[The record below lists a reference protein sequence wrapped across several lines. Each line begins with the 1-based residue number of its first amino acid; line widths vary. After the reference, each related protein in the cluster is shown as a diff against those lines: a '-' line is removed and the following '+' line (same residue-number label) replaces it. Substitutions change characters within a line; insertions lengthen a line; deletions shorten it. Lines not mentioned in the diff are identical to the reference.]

1 MHYKNIPFS
10 GVCIKIFN
18 KFTLCFFYF
27 VDILLYPNLPSF
39 VKKKKK
45 SRNPGSHHS
54 KVVCLHIN
62 TIIQYNN
69 KFT

>member
-45 SRNPGSHHS
+45 VEILALTTLRWFVYIS
-54 KVVCLHIN
+54 
-62 TIIQYNN
+62 IQ
-69 KFT
+69 

>member
-39 VKKKKK
+39 VKKKKVEILALTTLRWFVYI
-45 SRNPGSHHS
+45 S
-54 KVVCLHIN
+54 
-62 TIIQYNN
+62 IQ
-69 KFT
+69 